1 MIGRFLAFIV
11 LASAATL
18 VAQTKPFGEDTWHR
32 VVYENPMEFLGQS
45 PKFQLPDREGA
56 VAV

>member
-1 MIGRFLAFIV
+1 
-11 LASAATL
+11 
-18 VAQTKPFGEDTWHR
+18 
-32 VVYENPMEFLGQS
+32 VVYENPIEFLGQS